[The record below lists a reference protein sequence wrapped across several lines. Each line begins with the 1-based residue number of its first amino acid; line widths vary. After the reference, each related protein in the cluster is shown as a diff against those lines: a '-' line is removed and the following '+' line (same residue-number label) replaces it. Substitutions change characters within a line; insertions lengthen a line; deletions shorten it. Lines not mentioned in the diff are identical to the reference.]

1 MDKNDIDCRFYV
13 CYINTIIFDTFEERR
28 KHRMNAIRRMDR
40 YYYYSY
46 FYFYRKVKA
55 ICDARIRM
63 AA

>member
-1 MDKNDIDCRFYV
+1 MTAICR
-13 CYINTIIFDTFEERR
+13 T
-28 KHRMNAIRRMDR
+28 DR

-46 FYFYRKVKA
+46 FYFYLKVKA

>member
-1 MDKNDIDCRFYV
+1 
-13 CYINTIIFDTFEERR
+13 
-28 KHRMNAIRRMDR
+28 MNAIRRMDC

-46 FYFYRKVKA
+46 FYFYLKVKA

>member
-1 MDKNDIDCRFYV
+1 MK
-13 CYINTIIFDTFEERR
+13 TIRHI
-28 KHRMNAIRRMDR
+28 MDR

-46 FYFYRKVKA
+46 FYFYLKVKV

>member
-1 MDKNDIDCRFYV
+1 
-13 CYINTIIFDTFEERR
+13 
-28 KHRMNAIRRMDR
+28 MNAIRRMDR

-55 ICDARIRM
+55 ICEARIRM

>member
-1 MDKNDIDCRFYV
+1 MK
-13 CYINTIIFDTFEERR
+13 
-28 KHRMNAIRRMDR
+28 AIRHIMDR

-46 FYFYRKVKA
+46 FYFYLKVKA

>member
-1 MDKNDIDCRFYV
+1 
-13 CYINTIIFDTFEERR
+13 
-28 KHRMNAIRRMDR
+28 MNAIRRMDR

-46 FYFYRKVKA
+46 FYFYLKVKA

>member
-1 MDKNDIDCRFYV
+1 
-13 CYINTIIFDTFEERR
+13 
-28 KHRMNAIRRMDR
+28 MNAIRRMDR

-46 FYFYRKVKA
+46 FYFYLKVRA

>member
-1 MDKNDIDCRFYV
+1 MK
-13 CYINTIIFDTFEERR
+13 TIRHI
-28 KHRMNAIRRMDR
+28 MDR

-46 FYFYRKVKA
+46 FYFYQKVKA

>member
-1 MDKNDIDCRFYV
+1 MK
-13 CYINTIIFDTFEERR
+13 TIRHI
-28 KHRMNAIRRMDR
+28 MDR

-46 FYFYRKVKA
+46 FYFYLKVKA

>member
-1 MDKNDIDCRFYV
+1 MK
-13 CYINTIIFDTFEERR
+13 TIRHI
-28 KHRMNAIRRMDR
+28 MDR

-46 FYFYRKVKA
+46 FYSYLKVKA

>member
-1 MDKNDIDCRFYV
+1 MK
-13 CYINTIIFDTFEERR
+13 TIR
-28 KHRMNAIRRMDR
+28 HSMDR

-46 FYFYRKVKA
+46 FYFYLKVKA

>member
-1 MDKNDIDCRFYV
+1 M
-13 CYINTIIFDTFEERR
+13 T
-28 KHRMNAIRRMDR
+28 AICRMDR

-46 FYFYRKVKA
+46 FYYYLKVKA

>member
-1 MDKNDIDCRFYV
+1 
-13 CYINTIIFDTFEERR
+13 
-28 KHRMNAIRRMDR
+28 MNAIRRMDC

-63 AA
+63 VA

>member
-1 MDKNDIDCRFYV
+1 
-13 CYINTIIFDTFEERR
+13 
-28 KHRMNAIRRMDR
+28 MNAIRRMDR

-55 ICDARIRM
+55 ICDARIWM

>member
-1 MDKNDIDCRFYV
+1 M
-13 CYINTIIFDTFEERR
+13 T
-28 KHRMNAIRRMDR
+28 AICRMDR

-46 FYFYRKVKA
+46 FYFYLKVKA

>member
-1 MDKNDIDCRFYV
+1 MTAIC
-13 CYINTIIFDTFEERR
+13 
-28 KHRMNAIRRMDR
+28 RMNR

-46 FYFYRKVKA
+46 FYFYLKVKA